1 MRVYFGK
8 ILYTVA
14 PDRPDG
20 KIPGEIYTYA
30 HLYYMSDLAEPEI
43 IQKAIRDDLLI
54 TAGGGKSAR
63 TVRSAEFEIQK
74 LQTAEEV
81 KHYVEQHGV

>member
-1 MRVYFGK
+1 MQIYLGK

-14 PDRPDG
+14 PDHPDN
-20 KIPGEIYTYA
+20 KIPGETYTYT
-30 HLYYMSDLAEPEI
+30 HLYYVSDLAESEI

-63 TVRSAEFEIQK
+63 TVRSAEFEIRK
-74 LQTAEEV
+74 LQTAEEM
-81 KHYVEQHGV
+81 KQYVEQYGV